1 VKPHGW
7 RESRGPRATTFTF
20 RGASIVR
27 ALVVAAVLS
36 PIPILAS
43 MMTIAGARAG
53 DWGWDW
59 VFVIMFDA
67 LALGVVLIVAV
78 SFNRTRIVVDGQTV
92 DWTEGP
98 FFRTRVRMTHDEA
111 MTIRAYERVVRRAT
125 YMAFDFL
132 RGDAPVRLGTTV
144 EDWDRAR
151 WLIDRVQSE
160 LSRHR
165 ALD

>member
-1 VKPHGW
+1 MKPHGW

-78 SFNRTRIVVDGQTV
+78 SFNR
-92 DWTEGP
+92 
-98 FFRTRVRMTHDEA
+98 
-111 MTIRAYERVVRRAT
+111 
-125 YMAFDFL
+125 
-132 RGDAPVRLGTTV
+132 
-144 EDWDRAR
+144 
-151 WLIDRVQSE
+151 
-160 LSRHR
+160 
-165 ALD
+165 